1 MKRWYVLQVYAGY
14 EEAIKKD
21 ILRRIQEENLGDQF
35 GDILIPSAKLRQM
48 FATEEE
54 QNEQLFPGYIL
65 IEVAISNET
74 MRLVLSNPR
83 VIRFLGGTQPVPLS
97 KKEIDR
103 IISQMKGEV
112 QVAVT
117 EKIDFVIGSEVEIQ
131 DGPFAGF
138 IGIVDKVDK
147 ENEKLTVMVS
157 IFGRMT
163 PVELGFNQVKR

>member
-14 EEAIKKD
+14 EESIKKD
-21 ILRRIQEENLGDQF
+21 MLRRIHEEGLGDQF
-35 GDILIPSAKLRQM
+35 GDILIPSAKMRQM
-48 FATEEE
+48 FATEEA
-54 QNEQLFPGYIL
+54 QSEQLFPGYML

-83 VIRFLGGTQPVPLS
+83 VIRFLGGTQPAPLS

-112 QVAVT
+112 AVAVT
-117 EKIDFVIGSEVEIQ
+117 EKIDFVVGSEVEIQ